1 VGAVPLRAETPE
13 TSPRVIQ
20 TGAFLPN
27 CDSNSIFPGV
37 GEMRFSA
44 LMFLAVLSMA
54 IPAAAQDACS
64 WSRDVRLVNG
74 KIHTMDAQDRV
85 VSEVTIQEG
94 RFAYIGALAG
104 RKLNPCTKVIDLQGR
119 VAVPGL
125 IDNHN
130 HFVLFSQRPGYDVM
144 VETSSSIPQAMAMLT
159 ERARTAPAGAWVTAI
174 GDWTPRL
181 FAENRLPTL
190 GELDRAVP
198 DHPVFFA
205 TFGPAITN
213 TMGEKFF
220 ESKGIKVNSTTGA
233 LEGPAAAA
241 ALGEL
246 RKMQTPED
254 KIRSAED
261 AQAYVLRYGLT
272 TSVDMG
278 VFADPGSPD
287 LQDSFTFP
295 GIASANPWTVYDQIL
310 ALDHEHKLDER
321 VRLFLL
327 SMDQTMELPILKE
340 RLRQVFPNFGDDM
353 LRVSGIGEFASP
365 WFANFAGGKHPENYE
380 TALELV
386 AHHGWPYQQHT
397 LSLEEV
403 QFTAETYA
411 KVNAVTPVADLRWSI
426 AHVPA
431 IDAQT
436 LQSMKAIG
444 VGMALHGWK
453 YLQGGQGTPAG
464 QPAGPPY
471 RTILASGIHTGAG
484 SDAGDISVLDPWYEI
499 YYMVTGKDCT
509 GALINSG
516 EQVTREQALR
526 MYTAENGWFFREE
539 SALGSVETGKLG
551 DVAVLSEDYFD
562 PKGVPDEEIKKLR
575 SVLTIVGGRV
585 VYSDP
590 H

>member
-1 VGAVPLRAETPE
+1 MRLVVPALLA
-13 TSPRVIQ
+13 
-20 TGAFLPN
+20 
-27 CDSNSIFPGV
+27 
-37 GEMRFSA
+37 A
-44 LMFLAVLSMA
+44 LMMS
-54 IPAAAQDACS
+54 IPAAGQENCS
-64 WSRDVRLVNG
+64 WSRDLRLVNG

-94 RFAYIGALAG
+94 RFAYLGPLG
-104 RKLNPCTKVIDLQGR
+104 NHKLNPCTKVIDLHGR
-119 VAVPGL
+119 TVVPGL

-144 VETSSSIPQAMAMLT
+144 VETASNIPEAMAMLK
-159 ERARTAPAGAWVTAI
+159 ERSRTVPAGAWVTAV

-190 GELDRAVP
+190 AELDQAVP

-213 TMGEKFF
+213 SAGKKFF
-220 ESKGIKVNSTTGA
+220 ESKGITVSADGA
-233 LEGPAAAA
+233 LQGPAANS
-241 ALGEL
+241 ALGVL
-246 RKMQTPED
+246 RNMQTLED
-254 KIRSAED
+254 KIRSAES
-261 AQAYVLRYGLT
+261 AQSYVLRYGLT

-278 VFADPGSPD
+278 VFADPDSPN

-295 GIASANPWTVYDQIL
+295 GIASANPWTVYEQIL
-310 ALDHEHKLDER
+310 ALDHQRKLDER
-321 VRLFLL
+321 VRLFMI
-327 SMDQTMELPILKE
+327 SMDKSMELPLLTE
-340 RLRQVFPNFGDDM
+340 RLLNVFPNFGDDM

-365 WFANFAGGKHPENYE
+365 WFSNFAGGQHPENYE
-380 TALELV
+380 TALQLV
-386 AHHGWPYQQHT
+386 AKHGWAYQQHT
-397 LSLEEV
+397 LSLAEV
-403 QFTAETYA
+403 QFTAQTYE
-411 KVNAVTPVADLRWSI
+411 KVNAVTPIADLRWSI
-426 AHVPA
+426 AHVPS
-431 IDAQT
+431 IDPQT
-436 LQSMKAIG
+436 LQAMKSIG

-471 RTILASGIHTGAG
+471 RTILESGIHAGAG
-484 SDAGDISVLDPWYEI
+484 SDAGDISVLDPWFEI

-526 MYTAENGWFFREE
+526 MYTADNGWFFHEE
-539 SALGSVETGKLG
+539 NDLGSMEAGKLG

-562 PKGVPDEEIKKLR
+562 PQKVSDEGIKKLK
-575 SVLTIVGGRV
+575 SVLTVVGGRV
-585 VYSDP
+585 VYDDM

>member
-1 VGAVPLRAETPE
+1 
-13 TSPRVIQ
+13 
-20 TGAFLPN
+20 
-27 CDSNSIFPGV
+27 
-37 GEMRFSA
+37 MRFSA
-44 LMFLAVLSMA
+44 LIFLVAMAAV
-54 IPAAAQDACS
+54 IPAAGQDTCS

-94 RFAYIGALAG
+94 RFAYIGPLGG
-104 RKLNPCTKVIDLQGR
+104 RKINPCTKVIDLHGH

-144 VETSSSIPQAMAMLT
+144 VETASNIPEAMAMLT
-159 ERARTAPAGAWVTAI
+159 ERARTAPAGAWITAI

-190 GELDRAVP
+190 AELDKAVP

-213 TMGEKFF
+213 TQGEKFF
-220 ESKGIKVNSTTGA
+220 ESKGIKVNEATGA
-233 LEGPAAAA
+233 LEGPAAVAG
-241 ALGEL
+241 LGEL
-246 RKMQTPED
+246 KKMQTLED

-278 VFADPGSPD
+278 VFTDPGSPD
-287 LQDSFTFP
+287 AQDSFTFP
-295 GIASANPWTVYDQIL
+295 GIASANPWTVYDQIV
-310 ALDHEHKLDER
+310 ALDHQQKLDER

-327 SMDQTMELPILKE
+327 SMDQTPALPILNE
-340 RLRQVFPNFGDDM
+340 RLRDVFPNFGDGM

-380 TALELV
+380 TALQLV
-386 AHHGWPYQQHT
+386 AKHGFPYQQHT

-403 QFTAETYA
+403 QFTAQTYE
-411 KVNAVTPVADLRWSI
+411 KVNAVTPLADLHWSI
-426 AHVPA
+426 AHVPS

-484 SDAGDISVLDPWYEI
+484 SDAGDISLLDPWYEI

-509 GALINSG
+509 GTLINGG

-526 MYTAENGWFFREE
+526 MYTADNGWFFREE
-539 SALGSVETGKLG
+539 GALGSVEAGKLG
-551 DVAVLSEDYFD
+551 DVAVLNEDYFD
-562 PKGVPDEEIKKLR
+562 PKGVPDEGIKKLK
-575 SVLTIVGGRV
+575 SVLTVVGGRV
-585 VYSDP
+585 VYSDL

>member
-1 VGAVPLRAETPE
+1 MRVP
-13 TSPRVIQ
+13 V
-20 TGAFLPN
+20 
-27 CDSNSIFPGV
+27 
-37 GEMRFSA
+37 
-44 LMFLAVLSMA
+44 LMFLALLVSA
-54 IPAAAQDACS
+54 GSTAGQDACS
-64 WSRDVRLVNG
+64 WSRDLRLVNG
-74 KIHTMDAQDRV
+74 KIHTMDSQDRV

-94 RFAYIGALAG
+94 RFAYIGPVG
-104 RKLNPCTKVIDLQGR
+104 NRRLNPCTKVIDLHGR
-119 VAVPGL
+119 VVVPGL

-130 HFVLFSQRPGYDVM
+130 HFVLFSQRPGNDVM
-144 VETSSSIPQAMAMLT
+144 VETAASIPQAMAMLK
-159 ERARTAPAGAWVTAI
+159 ERARTAAAGAWVTAI

-181 FAENRLPTL
+181 FAENRIPNLA
-190 GELDRAVP
+190 ELDQAVP

-205 TFGPAITN
+205 TFGPAVTN
-213 TMGEKFF
+213 SLGMKFF
-220 ESKGIKVNSTTGA
+220 QSNGVTVNATTGA
-233 LEGPAAAA
+233 LEGPAANA
-241 ALGEL
+241 ALGLL

-254 KIRSAED
+254 KVRSAQD

-278 VFADPGSPD
+278 VFADPDSPD

-310 ALDHEHKLDER
+310 ALDHQHKLDER

-327 SMDQTMELPILKE
+327 SMDKTMALPILSE
-340 RLRQVFPNFGDDM
+340 RMRNVFPDFGDDM

-365 WFANFAGGKHPENYE
+365 WFANFAGGQHPDNYE
-380 TALELV
+380 AALQMV
-386 AHHGWPYQQHT
+386 AKRGWPYQQHT
-397 LSLEEV
+397 LSLAEV
-403 QFTAETYA
+403 QFTAQTYE
-411 KVNAVTPVADLRWSI
+411 KVNAVTPVADLHWSI

-431 IDAQT
+431 IDPQT

-471 RTILASGIHTGAG
+471 RTILESGIHAGAG
-484 SDAGDISVLDPWYEI
+484 SDAGDISVLDPWFEI

-516 EQVTREQALR
+516 EQVTRGQALR
-526 MYTAENGWFFREE
+526 MYTAGNGWFFHEE
-539 SALGSVETGKLG
+539 DSLGSIEAGKLG
-551 DVAVLSEDYFD
+551 DLAVLSQDYFD
-562 PKGVPDEEIKKLR
+562 AKTVPDEGIKQLR
-575 SVLTIVGGRV
+575 SLLTVVGGRI
-585 VYSDP
+585 VYTDL